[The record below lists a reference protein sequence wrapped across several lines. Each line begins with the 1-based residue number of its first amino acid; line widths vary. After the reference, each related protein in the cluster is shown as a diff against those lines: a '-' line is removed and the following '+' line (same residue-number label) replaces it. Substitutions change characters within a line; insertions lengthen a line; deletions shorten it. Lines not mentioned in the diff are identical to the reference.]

1 MKKNDVIT
9 LKIEDITNLG
19 FGVGKADGAVVFV
32 ASAVPGDTAEV
43 KIIKEA
49 SSYYVGKVERFV
61 TLSDIRTDN
70 RCDNTRCRSCAY
82 REINYAEELKLKK
95 NTVKAA
101 FAKSGLPEVE
111 IKDTVPSPKLT
122 EYRNKAQY
130 PVTRTK
136 NGEYVIG
143 FFAPK
148 SHNVCEA
155 ADCTMAPKIFSD
167 ILNALRE
174 FFEKHDLSTYDEKSG
189 KGLLRHVY
197 LRRGEVSGEILLT
210 LVITED
216 KMPFSDKLVSTMT
229 KRFPDIVGI
238 LTNKNDKD
246 TNVILGDKYSLLFGK
261 DYITDVLAGVE
272 LKLTAPSFYQVN
284 HGAAEL
290 LYAKARELADLKKT
304 DTLLD
309 LYCGAGSIGLSMAK
323 DCGEVIGIEI
333 VESAVECATYN
344 AAHNKITNAKFYT
357 GDAADCEKLLVTAE
371 KSLGR
376 KINPDVIVLDPPRSG
391 CDERLLNFISSLSA
405 KRIVYI
411 SCNPA
416 TLARDV
422 KVMKNLGYTASA
434 VTPFDLFPGTGHVES
449 VVCLTRQSD
458 VI

>member
-19 FGVGKADGAVVFV
+19 FGVGRADGAVVFV
-32 ASAVPGDTAEV
+32 ASAVPGDTVEV

-49 SSYYVGKVERFV
+49 SSYYVGRVERFI
-61 TLSDIRTDN
+61 TLSGIRTAD
-70 RCDNTRCRSCAY
+70 RCGNSKCRSCAY
-82 REINYAEELKLKK
+82 REIGYAEELKIKQC
-95 NTVKAA
+95 TVKAA
-101 FAKSGLPEVE
+101 FAKVGLTEVK

-130 PVTRTK
+130 PIARAK
-136 NGEYVIG
+136 DGDYVIG
-143 FFAPK
+143 FYAPK

-155 ADCTMAPKIFSD
+155 ADCPIAPKIFSD
-167 ILNALRE
+167 ILGTLRE
-174 FFEKHDLSTYDEKSG
+174 FFQKHSHSTYDEKSK
-189 KGLLRHVY
+189 KGLLRHIY
-197 LRRGEVSGEILLT
+197 LRRGEVSKEILLT
-210 LVITED
+210 IVITED
-216 KMPFSDKLVSTMT
+216 KLPFSDELVRTMT
-229 KRFPDIVGI
+229 ELYPDIVGI
-238 LTNKNDKD
+238 LINKNDRD
-246 TNVILGDKYSLLFGK
+246 TNVVLGRSYTTIFGR
-261 DYITDVLAGVE
+261 DYIKDTLSGIE

-290 LYAKARELADLKKT
+290 LYAKARELAELDKN

-309 LYCGAGSIGLSMAK
+309 LYCGVGSIGLSMAK
-323 DCGEVIGIEI
+323 DCGELIGIEI
-333 VESAVECATYN
+333 VESAVQCAAYN
-344 AAHNKITNAKFYT
+344 AKENGLTNAKFYT

-391 CDERLLNFISSLSA
+391 CDERLLNFISTLSA

-422 KVMKNLGYTASA
+422 KVMKNLGYSASE

-449 VVCLTRQSD
+449 VVCLTRTFD
-458 VI
+458 N